1 MQRHSFWLVTHLCS
15 SVDRVSVVQGL
26 VLVAGKATCCM
37 TGPVNITSADDSF
50 NSGLF
55 KNKKSG

>member
-1 MQRHSFWLVTHLCS
+1 
-15 SVDRVSVVQGL
+15 
-26 VLVAGKATCCM
+26 M

-55 KNKKSG
+55 KNKINAGNKGKTFQLPSRYNYIE